1 MVMAYVQMRAG
12 NADSAFDY
20 LEQLLSAPSNYS
32 VAWIEADPMWNKM
45 RDYRRYREIVDKYR
59 DITF

>member
-12 NADSAFDY
+12 NLDSAFDY

-32 VAWIEADPMWNKM
+32 VAWIEADPLWDKT
-45 RDYRRYREIVDKYR
+45 RDHPRYREIVNKYR